1 MSQHADILDER
12 DASLKRP
19 LAGSLALHF
28 ALIAT
33 AATFSWWGARN
44 LTQWGV
50 EHPLGGAVG
59 VEAVDKIPLPNRSA
73 LPNLVAN
80 DTQTSVPQKPDKVEK
95 RKLEREDP
103 DAVPLNPKK
112 KLRSVADDV
121 AQMRK
126 YVPVPARPNQVYST
140 TGPAASSPLYGQ
152 KGIGGVGIGDAT
164 VAGRGCGGY
173 LELVKQR
180 IQSRWDA
187 QLVSHSIRSPV
198 IVQLWLLRNGD
209 VRSAEVIQA
218 SRSSEIDF
226 AAKRAILESSPFQPF
241 LPSCEG
247 NDAKIEVRFEP
258 KR

>member
-19 LAGSLALHF
+19 LAGSLALHAGMVVF
-28 ALIAT
+28 AV
-33 AATFSWWGARN
+33 TFSWWGARS

-59 VEAVDKIPLPNRSA
+59 VEAVDKIPLPNRSSI
-73 LPNLVAN
+73 PNQVAN

-95 RKLEREDP
+95 RKPEREDP

-121 AQMRK
+121 AQMKK
-126 YVPVPARPNQVYST
+126 YVPVPPRPNQVYST
-140 TGPAASSPLYGQ
+140 TGPASSSPLYGQ
-152 KGIGGVGIGDAT
+152 KGVGGVGIGEST

-187 QLVSHSIRSPV
+187 QLVSHSIRSSV
-198 IVQLWLLRNGD
+198 VVQLLLLRNGS
-209 VRSAEVIQA
+209 VRSADVIQA

-226 AAKRAILESSPFQPF
+226 AARRAILESSPFEPF